1 MSRLNLNSI
10 FALSLFDMQNRAS
23 ERSTTNQSVGIC
35 FLSVVCLSFWTLVG
49 CGTTKFSD
57 TGRTATEQL
66 LISSAMEDLVD
77 EYDYSRLSGLK
88 LYVRAANSATDSDY
102 LKSLIRQQLA
112 ANGAFVKD
120 KEDDADYIVEI
131 APGTVGTNRYELMY
145 GIPETTVP
153 AIGSLTSA
161 TSIPEFALIKR
172 TDQKA
177 QVKLVMWAY
186 NKTTGSIIWQSGIDT
201 KSSQIRDRWIF
212 GAGPFTTATY
222 DKNAGVRLGADEAI
236 PNTFGE
242 KVSGKESASIASDA
256 VYQELDQKAIDRL
269 QRIREEGL
277 SKAIAEEEAE
287 SEKLDTEE
295 DAPTEETGD
304 KTAQAEAPVPATETT
319 VAVENPQTEVTLA
332 SATEEKNAPPKV
344 SHAAPA
350 AQDYELDLGNGSK
363 LNLGDVYVPSQKVYT
378 PPRSNRY

>member
-1 MSRLNLNSI
+1 MSQLILKAI
-10 FALSLFDMQNRAS
+10 FAKSLLDKQNSAS
-23 ERSTTNQSVGIC
+23 EHSNTTPRVSVYKLAAVSLL
-35 FLSVVCLSFWTLVG
+35 LSSLVG

-88 LYVRAANSATDSDY
+88 LFVKAANSATDSDY

-120 KEDDADYIVEI
+120 KEDDADYIVEV

-153 AIGSLTSA
+153 AIGSLTTA

-201 KSSQIRDRWIF
+201 KSAQIRDRWIF

-222 DKNAGVRLGADEAI
+222 DKAGVRLGADAAI

-242 KVSGKESASIASDA
+242 QVSAKETATVATDA

-269 QRIREEGL
+269 QKIREEGL
-277 SKAIAEEEAE
+277 SKAIAEEAE
-287 SEKLDTEE
+287 GEKLDTEE
-295 DAPTEETGD
+295 DAPAETDD
-304 KTAQAEAPVPATETT
+304 KTAQAETPATSVKE
-319 VAVENPQTEVTLA
+319 AAPEKPAPEVKLA
-332 SATEEKNAPPKV
+332 SATEEKHAPSKV
-344 SHAAPA
+344 ALATTPVRPE
-350 AQDYELDLGNGSK
+350 YELDLGNGSK
-363 LNLGDVYVPSQKVYT
+363 LNLGDVYVPPQTK
-378 PPRSNRY
+378 RY